1 MVKRV
6 RFGVR
11 QSLLTCLAA
20 LALAGPAA
28 AAQPNIVVVVTDDQR
43 SDTLQYMPTVWSE
56 LIGRGVNFTNAFV
69 TNPLCCPS
77 RASILTGAYS
87 HSTGVYTNELP
98 DGGFELFRDDST
110 IATWLDGA
118 GYETALVGKY
128 LNGYSGSHV
137 PPGWDRWVALAP
149 PGYYRYG
156 YDIDGRTVP
165 ITDQPTYST
174 DFLAQEALSFLAAAP
189 RPFFLYLAPY
199 APHAAATPAERHASA
214 FPNVPRW
221 RPQSYNEEDVSD
233 KPPWVRATPELG
245 RAKRASID
253 GLRTRQLRSLLA
265 VDEAIAALLQSLS
278 ESGELAN
285 TVFVLMS
292 DNGLFWGEHRLTG
305 KRYPYEESIR
315 VPFVIRYDGLIDSP
329 RSDPRLVLGIDL
341 APTLAELAGATASGS
356 DGRSIVPLIQSGESE
371 GRARFLVE
379 GVAETPPTY
388 CAVRT
393 QRHLFVTYRK
403 GHRELYDVLSDPWQ
417 LRNRARDAAQAG
429 TVAHLRRVLARLCN
443 PPPRG
448 LSRRVLCT
456 QVGTGGPDTLL
467 GTPRYDILCG
477 REGNDVLD
485 GAGGPDYL
493 FAGAGRDNVA
503 ARDGE
508 RDVISCGS
516 GRDLAL
522 VDPSD
527 RARPSCE
534 RVRTG

>member
-1 MVKRV
+1 MFKRV

-11 QSLLTCLAA
+11 HSLLTCLAA

-28 AAQPNIVVVVTDDQR
+28 AAPPNIVVVVTDDQR
-43 SDTLQYMPTVWSE
+43 ADTLQYMPTVWSE
-56 LIGRGVNFTNAFV
+56 LVGRGVNFTNAFV

-87 HSTGVYTNELP
+87 HTTGVYTNELP
-98 DGGFELFRDDST
+98 HGGFESFRDGST

-128 LNGYSGSHV
+128 LNGYSGSYV
-137 PPGWDRWVALAP
+137 PPGWDRWVALTP

-156 YDIDGRTVP
+156 YDIDGTPVP
-165 ITDQPTYST
+165 LADQTTYST
-174 DFLAQEALSFLAAAP
+174 DFLAQEALSFVEAAP

-199 APHAAATPAERHASA
+199 APHSAATPAERHANA
-214 FPNVPRW
+214 FPDVPRW
-221 RPQSYNEEDVSD
+221 RPPSYNEEDVSD
-233 KPPWVRATPELG
+233 KPSWLRAIPKWSKAR
-245 RAKRASID
+245 RANID
-253 GLRTRQLRSLLA
+253 RFRTRQFRSLLA
-265 VDEAIAALLQSLS
+265 VDEAIAGLLQSLS

-285 TVFVLMS
+285 TVFVFMS

-315 VPFVIRYDGLIDSP
+315 IPFVIRYDGLIDSA

-356 DGRSIVPLIQSGESE
+356 DGRSIVPLMQSGEGQ

-379 GVAETPPTY
+379 GVADTPPTY

-393 QRHLFVTYRK
+393 LRHLFVVYRN
-403 GHRELYDVLSDPWQ
+403 GYRELYDVLSDPWQ
-417 LRNRARDAAQAG
+417 LRNRARDPAKANL
-429 TVAHLRRVLARLCN
+429 VADLRRVLARLCN
-443 PPPRG
+443 PPPPG

-456 QVGTGGPDTLL
+456 HAGTDGPDTLL
-467 GTPRYDILCG
+467 GTPGYDILCG
-477 REGNDVLD
+477 RNGNDVLD
-485 GAGGPDYL
+485 GTGGRDYV
-493 FAGAGRDNVA
+493 FAGTGRDEVF

-516 GRDLAL
+516 GRDLAR
-522 VDPSD
+522 VDPVD

-534 RVRTG
+534 RVLTG